1 MSAFTKMIRYLLDTN
16 VILRFCNPS
25 DVQHHLATEA
35 IFYLLNQGNECFLT
49 GQVLIEL
56 WVVATRPV
64 AVNGLGWTTEKTRN
78 IIDELLNRFPLLEES
93 PQIFLNWLDL
103 VTTNQVMGKRTHDA
117 RLIAVMLANNIT
129 HILTFNPSDFGLKSR
144 ITVICPR
151 QLVTP

>member
-1 MSAFTKMIRYLLDTN
+1 MIRYLLDTN

-25 DVQHHLATEA
+25 DVQHDLATEA
-35 IFYLLNQGNECFLT
+35 ISYLLNQGDECFLT

-64 AVNGLGWTTEKTRN
+64 EVNGLGWTTEKTKQ

-93 PQIFLNWLDL
+93 PQIFFTWLDL

-117 RLIAVMLANNIT
+117 RLIAVLLANNIT
-129 HILTFNPSDFGLKSR
+129 HILTFNSSDFAVKSM
-144 ITVICPR
+144 ITVICPQ
-151 QLVTP
+151 QLVTLKNSEL

>member
-1 MSAFTKMIRYLLDTN
+1 MIRYLLDTN
-16 VILRFCNPS
+16 IILRFCNPS
-25 DVQHHLATEA
+25 DVQHDLATEA
-35 IFYLLNQGNECFLT
+35 IFYLLNQGDECFLT

-64 AVNGLGWTTEKTRN
+64 EVNGLGWTTDKTRT

-103 VTTNQVMGKRTHDA
+103 VTTDQVMGKRTHDA

-129 HILTFNPSDFGLKSR
+129 HILTFNPSDFALPSR
-144 ITVICPR
+144 ITVICPQ
-151 QLVTP
+151 QLVSLKNSEL

>member
-1 MSAFTKMIRYLLDTN
+1 MIRYLLDTN
-16 VILRFCNPS
+16 IILRFCNPS
-25 DVQHHLATEA
+25 DVQHDLATEA
-35 IFYLLNQGNECFLT
+35 IFYLLNQGDECFLT

-64 AVNGLGWTTEKTRN
+64 EVNGLGWTTDKTRT

-103 VTTNQVMGKRTHDA
+103 VTTDQVMGKRTHDV

-129 HILTFNPSDFGLKSR
+129 HILTFNPSDFAVNSM
-144 ITVICPR
+144 ITVICPQ
-151 QLVTP
+151 QLVTLKKSEL

>member
-1 MSAFTKMIRYLLDTN
+1 MIRYLLDTN

-25 DVQHHLATEA
+25 DVQHDVATEA
-35 IFYLLNQGNECFLT
+35 ISYLLNQGDECFLT

-64 AVNGLGWTTEKTRN
+64 EVNGLGWTTEKTRQ

-93 PQIFLNWLDL
+93 PEIFFTWLDL

-117 RLIAVMLANNIT
+117 RLIAVLLANNIT
-129 HILTFNPSDFGLKSR
+129 HILTFNSSDFAVKSM
-144 ITVICPR
+144 ITVICPQ
-151 QLVTP
+151 QLVTLKNSEL

>member
-1 MSAFTKMIRYLLDTN
+1 MIRYLLDTN

-25 DVQHHLATEA
+25 DVQHDLATEA
-35 IFYLLNQGNECFLT
+35 ISYLLNQGDECFLT

-64 AVNGLGWTTEKTRN
+64 EVNGLGWTTEKTRQ

-93 PQIFLNWLDL
+93 PQIFFTWLDL

-117 RLIAVMLANNIT
+117 RLMAVVLANNIT
-129 HILTFNPSDFGLKSR
+129 HILTFNSSDFAVKSM
-144 ITVICPR
+144 ITVICPQ
-151 QLVTP
+151 QLVTLKNLEL